1 MPPTKNRRHQE
12 GYIRTSSGLSDPDWT
27 IVMSQFEICPWSELL
42 FKDQS
47 VNLVY
52 WQLV

>member
-1 MPPTKNRRHQE
+1 MPRAKNRRDQE
-12 GYIRTSSGLSDPDWT
+12 GYIRTSLGLSDPDWT
-27 IVMSQFEICPWSELL
+27 IVVSQFEICSWSELL

-52 WQLV
+52 WELV